1 MLLLKTKTMAI
12 LGYIAEA
19 SPIVQLVLLILLFFS
34 VFSWAIIFYK
44 RKTIKSAFRQS
55 ERFLRAF
62 RKSKNLSEVNDAA
75 KKYQGSPLVSLF
87 QVGFREITHSSR
99 SNPQNSLNSSKLDSL
114 SRVLTKASNAE
125 ISRLEKMMSF
135 LATTG
140 SVTPFIG
147 LFGTVWGIM
156 DAFLKIGIVRSA
168 SLSTVAP
175 GIAEAL
181 IATAVGLFAAIPAVI
196 AYNHFLHRIKEL
208 ITEME
213 DFSLEFL
220 NIADRIYGS

>member
-1 MLLLKTKTMAI
+1 MLLLESTAMNIFRLITD
-12 LGYIAEA
+12 A
-19 SPIVQLVLLILLFFS
+19 SLVVQLVLLILLFFS
-34 VFSWAIIFYK
+34 VFSWAIIFFK
-44 RKTIKSAFRQS
+44 RRTIKTASSQS
-55 ERFLRAF
+55 ERFLKAF
-62 RKSKNLSEVNDAA
+62 RRSKNLSEVNEAA
-75 KKYQGSPLVSLF
+75 RKYQGSPLAALF
-87 QVGFREITHSSR
+87 QSGFKELAHLSR
-99 SNPQNSLNSSKLDSL
+99 SNPPNSPGNAKFESL

-156 DAFLKIGIVRSA
+156 DAFQRIGIVRSA
-168 SLSTVAP
+168 SLVTVAP

-181 IATAVGLFAAIPAVI
+181 IATAFGLFAAIPAVI
-196 AYNHFLHRIKEL
+196 AYNYFLHRIKDL

-220 NIADRIYGS
+220 NIAERLYGP

>member
-1 MLLLKTKTMAI
+1 MALNI
-12 LGYIAEA
+12 FALIAEA
-19 SPIVQLVLLILLFFS
+19 SPVVQLVLLILLFFS
-34 VFSWAIIFYK
+34 VFSWAIIFFK
-44 RKTIKSAFRQS
+44 RRTIKTASSQSDRFLKAFR
-55 ERFLRAF
+55 R
-62 RKSKNLSEVNDAA
+62 SKNLSEVNEAA
-75 KKYQGSPLVSLF
+75 RKYQGSPLVALF
-87 QVGFREITHSSR
+87 QSGFKELAHVSR
-99 SNPQNSLNSSKLDSL
+99 STPPNSPGNAKFESL

-125 ISRLEKMMSF
+125 VFRLERLMSF

-156 DAFLKIGIVRSA
+156 DAFHRIGIVRSA
-168 SLSTVAP
+168 SLVTVAP

-181 IATAVGLFAAIPAVI
+181 IATAFGLFAAIPAVI
-196 AYNHFLHRIKEL
+196 AYNYFLHRIKDL

-220 NIADRIYGS
+220 NIAERLYGP

>member
-1 MLLLKTKTMAI
+1 MLFLEAATMNVFRLI
-12 LGYIAEA
+12 TEA
-19 SPIVQLVLLILLFFS
+19 SLVVQLVLLILLFFS

-44 RKTIKSAFRQS
+44 RRTIKAASSQSEKFLKAFR
-55 ERFLRAF
+55 R
-62 RKSKNLSEVNDAA
+62 SKNLSEVNEAA
-75 KKYQGSPLVSLF
+75 RKYQGSPLAALF
-87 QVGFREITHSSR
+87 QSGFKEMAHLSR
-99 SNPQNSLNSSKLDSL
+99 SNPQNSINSSKLETL

-125 ISRLEKMMSF
+125 VSRLEKMMSF

-156 DAFLKIGIVRSA
+156 NAFQKIGIVRSA
-168 SLSTVAP
+168 SLVTVAP

-181 IATAVGLFAAIPAVI
+181 IATAFGLFAAIPAVI
-196 AYNHFLHRIKEL
+196 AYNHFLHRIKNL

-220 NIADRIYGS
+220 NIAERLYGT

>member
-1 MLLLKTKTMAI
+1 MNVIRLVT
-12 LGYIAEA
+12 EA
-19 SPIVQLVLLILLFFS
+19 SFVVQMVLLILVFFS
-34 VFSWAIIFYK
+34 VFSWAIIFFK
-44 RKTIKSAFRQS
+44 RRTIRTAAAQSQRFLKAFR
-55 ERFLRAF
+55 R
-62 RKSKNLSEVNDAA
+62 SKNLSEVNEAA
-75 KKYQGSPLVSLF
+75 KKYQGSPLAALFVS
-87 QVGFREITHSSR
+87 GFKELSHVSKA
-99 SNPQNSLNSSKLDSL
+99 NPPNSEGPPRLESL
-114 SRVLTKASNAE
+114 GRILTRASNAE
-125 ISRLEKMMSF
+125 ITRVEKMMGF

-156 DAFLKIGIVRSA
+156 DAFNNISILRSA
-168 SLSTVAP
+168 SLQTVAP

-196 AYNHFLHRIKEL
+196 SYNYFLHRIKDI

-220 NIADRIYGS
+220 NIAERLYGP

>member
-1 MLLLKTKTMAI
+1 MNVVRLIT
-12 LGYIAEA
+12 EA
-19 SPIVQLVLLILLFFS
+19 SLVVQLVLLILLFFS

-44 RKTIKSAFRQS
+44 RRTLRTASAQS
-55 ERFLRAF
+55 QKFLRAF
-62 RKSKNLSEVNDAA
+62 RRSKNLSEVNEAA
-75 KKYQGSPLVSLF
+75 KKHQGSPLASMFLS
-87 QVGFREITHSSR
+87 GFKELAHSSR
-99 SNPQNSLNSSKLDSL
+99 PNPQNAENPPKLESL
-114 SRVLTKASNAE
+114 SRVLTKATNAE
-125 ISRLEKMMSF
+125 IARLERMMSF

-156 DAFLKIGIVRSA
+156 DSFNRIAILRSP
-168 SLSTVAP
+168 SLQTVAP

-196 AYNHFLHRIKEL
+196 AYNHFLHRIKDL

-213 DFSLEFL
+213 DFSLEIL
-220 NIADRIYGS
+220 NIAEKLYGT